1 VVFRGRD
8 SGGSRVKIVGRIGLS
23 LSDPC
28 AMLQGVDR
36 PSTIPGR
43 GAADN
48 PPNRFERLHVE
59 PDPDAEPFP
68 DEIGQTP
75 RPRTFFYRDATQT
88 ILNRNDSPDIP
99 FDYSINP
106 YRGCEHGC
114 VYCYARPTHEY
125 LGFSA
130 GLDFETRIMVKT
142 DAPALLRN
150 GLSSPK
156 WRPQV
161 VAMSGV
167 TDCYQPAER
176 QFRITRGCLEVFAEF
191 RNPVGIV
198 TKNALV
204 TRDLDLLKELA
215 RFNAAAV
222 FVSVTT
228 LDAEL
233 ARRMEPRT
241 ASPRQR
247 LDTIRI
253 LAEAGVPV
261 GVMAAPMIPGLND
274 HEMMPIIGAATAA
287 GAKFAGYVVLRLPFG
302 VKDLFQDWLQ
312 RWYPDRFG
320 KVMNRIRAVRDGK
333 LNVAEFGERMA
344 GTGIFAEQLAA
355 QFKIACRK
363 AGIEG
368 NRPGLSA
375 AAFRGPDRAGDQ
387 MNFGF

>member
-1 VVFRGRD
+1 MTFRGR
-8 SGGSRVKIVGRIGLS
+8 SPRIGLS
-23 LSDPC
+23 LSGEC
-28 AMLQGVDR
+28 GTVRGVQ
-36 PSTIPGR
+36 PPASIPGR

-59 PDPDAEPFP
+59 PDPDAEPHP

-75 RPRTFFYRDATQT
+75 RPKTVFYRDATQT

-99 FDYSINP
+99 FDFSINP

-114 VYCYARPTHEY
+114 IYCYARPTHEY

-130 GLDFETRIMVKT
+130 GLDFETKILVKT
-142 DAPALLRN
+142 DAPRLLRE

-156 WRPQV
+156 WQPQV

-176 QFRITRGCLEVFAEF
+176 HFRITRGCLEVFAEF

-204 TRDLDLLKELA
+204 TRDLDVLTELA
-215 RFNAAAV
+215 RWNAVAV

-247 LDTIRI
+247 LETIRT
-253 LAEAGVPV
+253 LAEAGVSV
-261 GVMAAPMIPGLND
+261 GVMTAPMIPGLND
-274 HEMMPIIGAATAA
+274 HEMMSILGEATKA
-287 GAKFAGYVVLRLPFG
+287 GAKFAGYVVLRLPYG
-302 VKDLFQDWLQ
+302 LKGLFQDWLK
-312 RWYPDRFG
+312 RWYPDRFD
-320 KVMNRIRAVRDGK
+320 KVMNRIQAVRDGK
-333 LNVAEFGERMA
+333 LNNAEFGERMS
-344 GTGIFAEQLAA
+344 GSGIFAEQIAA
-355 QFKIACRK
+355 QFQIACRK
-363 AGIEG
+363 AGISG
-368 NRPGLSA
+368 NRSGLSA
-375 AAFRGPDRAGDQ
+375 EHFRRPPRAGDQ
-387 MNFGF
+387 LDLGL